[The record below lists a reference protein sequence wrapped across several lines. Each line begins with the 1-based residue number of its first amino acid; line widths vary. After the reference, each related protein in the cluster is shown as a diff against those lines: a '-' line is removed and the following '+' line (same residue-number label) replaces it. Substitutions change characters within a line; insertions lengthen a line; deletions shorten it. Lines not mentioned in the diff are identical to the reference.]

1 MVFSACSCNDPAP
14 CEGDACPD
22 NDGGA
27 DSSMPEFV
35 CRSADDKT
43 CVGSTHYT
51 CNRVGEFLQP
61 EQKNCALDGLV
72 CDDELGCVV
81 CPPDRVGCDENGDA
95 AKCEPDGS
103 KWNLIDDC
111 DESIGEVCNA
121 GQCLDSCV
129 VAQMNRSYVGCEF
142 FAADLDN
149 ASLGLGRDA
158 SAQQYAVVVSNV
170 DSAYPANVTVEIN
183 DAPFGAP
190 PQIREIMSAS
200 VPAAD
205 LEVFRLPRREVDGS
219 SSNQQCFSVSD
230 ECPLS
235 ESCQCPDGPED
246 LCFCRNSASATGMND
261 GTHSAITAQAFRISS
276 DRPVVAYQFN
286 PLENVDVF
294 SNDASLL
301 LPSSGNG
308 SQYTVVGWPQTIAN
322 DKFDPEQDFADGLED
337 EDLRATLTI
346 VGNEDDTEVTVTFG
360 AKVGVVVG
368 VGDFEDQGPGDT
380 LTFDIDAFDVINL
393 ETQKFNGDFTGTLV
407 STNGKPVSVFIGSEA
422 SDAPRFDTY
431 RDRECC
437 ADHLEEQLFPN
448 ATLGERFVMARM
460 PRRSVALNNAF
471 TGLDNVAEVNE
482 KEWVRVVAV
491 GEGTTEVATT
501 IICPEGT
508 VDCPQNFALEQGEDR
523 ILLALQDFEMEAT
536 QPIAVLQIL
545 PSQFALGIPA
555 KYPGGDPAI
564 IAVPPVR
571 QFRQEYVFL
580 TPDKYAFDF
589 VTLTAPAGADVRL
602 DGESV
607 IGREGCFSS
616 PGDGIAREPGDP
628 EPNYIIHR
636 CQLSFPDIDS
646 VGGRVDIKSGDQ
658 DDGVHTVISNQ
669 PVGIVVYG
677 FDAFVS
683 YAYAGGLN
691 LDIVR

>member
-1 MVFSACSCNDPAP
+1 MAACSCEDETP
-14 CEGDACPD
+14 CEGASCPGG
-22 NDGGA
+22 DGGTDK
-27 DSSMPEFV
+27 DSGPTRFICDSV
-35 CRSADDKT
+35 DKKG
-43 CVGSTHYT
+43 CIASTHYT
-51 CNRVGEFLQP
+51 CKRVGEFLQS
-61 EQKNCALDGLV
+61 ESRDCGLEGLV

-81 CPPDRVGCDENGDA
+81 CPPDRVGCDEDGNA

-103 KWNLIDDC
+103 KWNLVDDC
-111 DESIGEVCNA
+111 DESIGEVCSS
-121 GQCLDSCV
+121 GQCLDSCE
-129 VAQMNRSYVGCEF
+129 VARTNRSYVGCEF

-170 DSAYPANVTVEIN
+170 DSAYPANITVEVN
-183 DAPFGAP
+183 DAPYGQPA
-190 PQIREIMSAS
+190 QIRTIMEAT

-205 LEVFRLPRREVDGS
+205 LEVLRLPRREVDGS
-219 SSNQQCFSVSD
+219 SSNQQCFSPTD
-230 ECPLS
+230 ACPLS
-235 ESCQCPDGPED
+235 ETCECPNGADD
-246 LCFCRNSASATGMND
+246 LCFCRNAPMSSGMND
-261 GTHSAITAQAFRISS
+261 GTHSALSSQAFRITT

-346 VGNEDDTEVTVTFG
+346 VGNVDDTKVTVTFG
-360 AKVGVVVG
+360 SKVGVVVG
-368 VGDFEDQGPGDT
+368 TDAFGDQGPGDT
-380 LTFDIDAFDVINL
+380 LSFDIDAFDVINL
-393 ETQKFNGDFTGTLV
+393 ETQKFNGDFTGTV
-407 STNGKPVSVFIGSEA
+407 ISTDGNPVSVFIGSEA

-431 RDRECC
+431 RDRQCC
-437 ADHLEEQLFPN
+437 ADHLEEQLFPD
-448 ATLGERFVMARM
+448 ATLGEKFVIARM
-460 PRRSVALNNAF
+460 PRRTVALNNAF
-471 TGLDNVAEVNE
+471 TGLDSVAEINE
-482 KEWVRVVAV
+482 PEWVRVVAV

-501 IICPEGT
+501 IKCTEDQI
-508 VDCPQNFALEQGEDR
+508 DCPQNFALQQGEDR
-523 ILLALQDFEMEAT
+523 ILRADQDFEMEAT
-536 QPIAVLQIL
+536 QAIAVLQIL

-564 IAVPPVR
+564 VAVPPFR
-571 QFRQEYVFL
+571 QYRQEYVFL

-589 VTLTAPAGADVRL
+589 VTLIAPMDTDVRL
-602 DGESV
+602 DGVSV
-607 IGREGCFSS
+607 EEREGCTSA
-616 PGDGIAREPGDP
+616 PGDGLAREPGDP
-628 EPNYIIHR
+628 PADYVIYR
-636 CQLSFPDIDS
+636 CQFSFPDVVS
-646 VGGRVDIKSGDQ
+646 EGGRVDIRSGDQ
-658 DDGVHTVISNQ
+658 NDGVHTVIANR

-691 LDIVR
+691 LEIVR